1 MANKKSLKPVI
12 LLPAPSVSNVIVDI
26 GDAMYDFL
34 WEIEAFD
41 ILSFYIEGINSAYAS
56 SWGCGFA

>member
-26 GDAMYDFL
+26 GDAMYDFG
-34 WEIEAFD
+34 AFYGRARCNFVGNRG
-41 ILSFYIEGINSAYAS
+41 L
-56 SWGCGFA
+56 